1 MNPIFALLRAFSI
14 RTRMRCAVAMVLAMF
29 GVVGLVG
36 VAGGVR
42 IKALN
47 EAFMSQSMRQIE
59 SLSTV
64 RQHLAQVRTLEKNMV
79 IDYEDGVAV
88 LKHREA
94 WAREIVATKK
104 ALSSLLDG
112 GSGAVGAV
120 GEGNNGNTLAKDS
133 VARLDAYQQS
143 SAPVLNNIQN
153 GGYDNARVADRMLT
167 KAKVEVS
174 VVESNVDKIAGMLND
189 RARHTQTEFNRAMG
203 LVLIAF
209 SVTVGL
215 VVVLVVPLTLLNSY
229 SITKPIGYAAGVAE
243 AIAGGDL
250 SSPIRV
256 DGCDETALL
265 LAALSR
271 MQDSLRD
278 VVGQVHESS
287 ISIKNVS
294 AEVAT
299 GNTDL
304 SQRTEQAASSLQ
316 QTASSMAQLTSTV
329 RHSAESALQASALAA
344 SAADVAKRG
353 GQVVAQ
359 VVNTMN
365 DINTSAKK
373 IADIVGTIDGIA
385 FQTNILALNAAVE
398 AARAGEQGRGF
409 AVVAS
414 EVRSLAQRSAD
425 AAREIKTLIGT
436 SVERVDAGSR
446 LVADAGSTMTEIVAS
461 VQRVSDIIDRISAAA
476 SEQSAG
482 IGQVNSAVSDLD
494 RMTQQNAALVEQSAA
509 AAESMQGQAERL
521 SAVVGAFRLDTA
533 GVLAGVQA

>member
-104 ALSSLLDG
+104 ALSSLLESEAG
-112 GSGAVGAV
+112 AAGAVGAV
-120 GEGNNGNTLAKDS
+120 GKGSNTLAKDS

-215 VVVLVVPLTLLNSY
+215 VVVLVVPLTLLNSH

-353 GQVVAQ
+353 GKVVAQ

-373 IADIVGTIDGIA
+373 IANIIGTIDGIA

-521 SAVVGAFRLDTA
+521 SAVVGTFRLDSA
-533 GVLAGVQA
+533 GVHA